1 VSGLYS
7 LLLLYLRKGKRI
19 KNLKIMK
26 TEEHKLRHISLH
38 KNLDELMADFI
49 LHTKKLLSE
58 TSIMEFLEWSYTQ
71 TKEPTE
77 EPTL

>member
-1 VSGLYS
+1 
-7 LLLLYLRKGKRI
+7 
-19 KNLKIMK
+19 MK